1 MILGLKGGE
10 AGSNRGE
17 SFLFL
22 VVKIAK
28 SLRFRKKV
36 SDQGFDFRDFRWGW
50 SKKIS
55 LPDGRDIVKVYL
67 VKIII

>member
-36 SDQGFDFRDFRWGW
+36 SDQGFDFLDFRWGW
-50 SKKIS
+50 SKKNPCHQAGILS
-55 LPDGRDIVKVYL
+55 RFTW
-67 VKIII
+67 